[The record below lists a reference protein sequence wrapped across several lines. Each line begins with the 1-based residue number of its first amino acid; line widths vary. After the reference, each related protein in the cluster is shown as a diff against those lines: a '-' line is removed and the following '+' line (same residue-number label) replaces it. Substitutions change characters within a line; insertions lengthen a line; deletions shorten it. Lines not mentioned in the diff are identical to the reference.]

1 MLTCY
6 FNKGALPS
14 LVTHSRAAH
23 GNMNEASRV
32 AWRCERAADG
42 FTRPA
47 CALPLLHRGGREDG
61 PRTTAM
67 AQLCWAQKGRPR
79 GLWSR
84 GQLGEHL

>member
-1 MLTCY
+1 MLTFY

-14 LVTHSRAAH
+14 LATRSRAAH
-23 GNMNEASRV
+23 GSMSEASRV
-32 AWRCERAADG
+32 PWRCKQAAEG

-47 CALPLLHRGGREDG
+47 CALPLLHRAGREDG

-67 AQLCWAQKGRPR
+67 AQPRWAQKGRPR
-79 GLWSR
+79 GLSR